1 MTAMSELEPHQQF
14 SPILELI
21 RQTKTRVENMVNHEL
36 IDLYWHIGA
45 YLNKKIEQNG
55 WGKSTVELLADW
67 LVVQD
72 PDLKGFSRQNLWRM
86 RQFTEFYTRDQIVT
100 PMVRELSWTQHLII
114 ISKCRTPEERQFY
127 LTTSRKQRWTKRELE
142 RQINGALFE
151 RTFEN
156 PIQAAKSLETTH
168 PNAVQTFRDT
178 YMLEFLGLATPH
190 SENDLQSAL
199 VANLKQFLL
208 ELGIGFTFVGEN
220 YRVQVGL
227 QDFYIDLL
235 FYHRGLQAL
244 VAIELKIDDFK
255 PAHMGQLEFYLEALD
270 RDHRQPHEAPSI
282 GMLLCKNADAEV
294 VEYALARSTSPALVA
309 KYLTQLPNKA
319 LLQAKL
325 EEFYALTQHTKELS

>member
-1 MTAMSELEPHQQF
+1 
-14 SPILELI
+14 
-21 RQTKTRVENMVNHEL
+21 MV
-36 IDLYWHIGA
+36 
-45 YLNKKIEQNG
+45 
-55 WGKSTVELLADW
+55 T
-67 LVVQD
+67 
-72 PDLKGFSRQNLWRM
+72 
-86 RQFTEFYTRDQIVT
+86 
-100 PMVRELSWTQHLII
+100 ELSWTQHLII
-114 ISKCRTPEERQFY
+114 MSKCRTPEERQFY
-127 LTTSRKQRWTKRELE
+127 LSTSRQQHWTKRELE

-151 RTFEN
+151 RTLKN
-156 PIQAAKSLETTH
+156 PIQAAKSLETIH
-168 PNAVQTFRDT
+168 PNAAQTFRDT
-178 YMLEFLGLATPH
+178 YMLEFLGLPTPH

-220 YRVQVGL
+220 YRVQVGM

-244 VAIELKIDDFK
+244 IAIELKIDDFK

-270 RDHRQPHEAPSI
+270 RDHRQPHEDPSI
-282 GMLLCKNADAEV
+282 GMLLCKSADAEV

-325 EEFYALTQHTKELS
+325 EEFYALTQHIEE

>member
-1 MTAMSELEPHQQF
+1 
-14 SPILELI
+14 
-21 RQTKTRVENMVNHEL
+21 MVNHEL

-45 YLNKKIEQNG
+45 YLSRKIEQDG
-55 WGKSTVELLADW
+55 WGKSTVKQLANW
-67 LVVQD
+67 LIQQD
-72 PDLKGFSRQNLWRM
+72 TSLKGFSERNLLRM
-86 RQFTEFYTRDQIVT
+86 RQLSEFYTREQVT
-100 PMVRELSWTQHLII
+100 SPVVTELSWTQHLII
-114 ISKCRTPEERQFY
+114 MSKCRTPEERQFY
-127 LTTSRKQRWTKRELE
+127 LSTSRQQHWTKRELE

-151 RTFEN
+151 CTLKN
-156 PIQAAKSLETTH
+156 PIQAAKRLETIH
-168 PNAVQTFRDT
+168 PNAAQTFRDT
-178 YMLEFLGLATPH
+178 YMLEFLGLPTPH

-220 YRVQVGL
+220 YRVQVGM

-270 RDHRQPHEAPSI
+270 RDHRQPHEDPSI

-325 EEFYALTQHTKELS
+325 EEFYALTQHMGE